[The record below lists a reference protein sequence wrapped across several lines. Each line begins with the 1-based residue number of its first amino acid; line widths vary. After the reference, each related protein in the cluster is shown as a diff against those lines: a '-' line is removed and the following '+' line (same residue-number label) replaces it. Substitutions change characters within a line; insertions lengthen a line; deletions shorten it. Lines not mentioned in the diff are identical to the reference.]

1 MKRVLVI
8 AALLMV
14 GCGNNQNNQSAAQE
28 QEQTPKKVSLTVDKE
43 KIPELKMVKPEGEAI
58 KIEVVTANKDL
69 EYIKKKGIKLK
80 DAQ

>member
-14 GCGNNQNNQSAAQE
+14 GCGNNQNNQSATQE
-28 QEQTPKKVSLTVDKE
+28 QEQTPKKVRLTVDKE

-58 KIEVVTANKDL
+58 KIEVVTADKDL